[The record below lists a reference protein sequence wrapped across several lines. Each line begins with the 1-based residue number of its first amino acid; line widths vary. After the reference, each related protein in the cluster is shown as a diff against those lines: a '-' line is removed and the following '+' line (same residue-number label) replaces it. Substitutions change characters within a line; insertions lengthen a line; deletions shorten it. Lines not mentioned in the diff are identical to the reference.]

1 MSTITPEHRG
11 HVLLVDDQPANLEVL
26 SKVLSDQGY
35 RVRAV
40 TSGARALEAAQLLP
54 PECILL
60 DVAMPDMDGFETC
73 RALRAIPELQA
84 VPVIFITAFDDTEH
98 KLQAFQAGGRDYVA
112 KPFQA
117 EEVLARVEAQVR
129 LYRMERDLREHNLRL
144 SQANAQLEQLNAMRA
159 RLSAML
165 VHDLKSPLMV
175 IGTALSGEVELDQEL
190 LIHARGSYDKILR
203 LVQELLELYRTQHLG
218 SELEKKPLDLHDL
231 AEAALNAARHNA
243 RQRGINLAM
252 RQLASVPQVLGDA
265 EKLDRVLANLLENA
279 LKYTPA
285 GGSVHVVLGTERGTG
300 VEEGVTFALV
310 SVVDTGPGIPPED
323 LPYIF
328 DPYRQREA
336 QKSERG
342 SVGLGLS
349 IVRRL
354 VAGHGGQVHVHSRVG
369 VGSEFRVLL
378 PL

>member
-1 MSTITPEHRG
+1 MTSEHHG
-11 HVLLVDDQPANLEVL
+11 NVLLVDDQPANLEVL
-26 SKVLSDQGY
+26 SKLLSDQGY

-40 TSGARALEAAQLLP
+40 TSGARALEAGRLLP

-60 DVAMPDMDGFETC
+60 DVAMPEMDGFETC
-73 RALRAIPELQA
+73 RALRAVPELVG

-98 KLQAFQAGGRDYVA
+98 KVRAVQAGGRDYVT

-117 EEVLARVEAQVR
+117 EEVLARVETQVR
-129 LYRMERDLREHNLRL
+129 LCRMERELRSQNQRL
-144 SQANAQLEQLNAMRA
+144 TQANSQLEQLSAMRA

-165 VHDLKSPLMV
+165 VHDLKSPLTV
-175 IGTALSGEVELDQEL
+175 IGTALSGEVDEDPEL
-190 LIHARGSYDKILR
+190 LEHARASYDKILR
-203 LVQELLELYRTQHLG
+203 LVQELLELYRAQHMG
-218 SELEKKPLDLHDL
+218 SELKKEPVDLYDL
-231 AEAALNAARHNA
+231 ADAALSAARHPA
-243 RQRGINLAM
+243 RQRGVTLDM
-252 RQLASVPQVLGDA
+252 RQLASVPPILGDA

-279 LKYTPA
+279 IKYTPS
-285 GGSVHVVLGTERGTG
+285 GGVVSLVLGTEQGTG

-310 SVVDTGPGIPPED
+310 SVVDTGPGIPAAD

-328 DPYRQREA
+328 DPYRQRDA
-336 QKSERG
+336 QRSERG

-354 VAGHGGQVHVHSRVG
+354 VAGHGGQVRVHSRVG